1 MGPVPV
7 DHIGIGVSDLGKAK
21 SYYDALLPAL
31 GYEEFFSAADE
42 FSYRPV
48 DQKPG
53 TFVFF
58 YAGEAAAPQHVAF
71 MVKTRGEVD
80 AAYQIAIRQGSE
92 AIHHPQMFAQYH
104 ENYYAA
110 FWLDPFGMT
119 VEVVCHRPG

>member
-1 MGPVPV
+1 VPL

-21 SYYDALLPAL
+21 SYYDSLMPAL
-31 GYEEFFSAADE
+31 AYEAFFASDDE
-42 FSYRPV
+42 FSYRPA

-58 YAGEAAAPQHVAF
+58 YPGDQSVPQHLAF
-71 MVKTRGEVD
+71 MVATRADVD
-80 AAYQIAIRQGSE
+80 AAFEQAISSGSE
-92 AIHHPQMFAQYH
+92 AVHHPQMFPAYH

-119 VEVVCHRPG
+119 VEVVSHKQE